1 MVLGLAQMA
10 EDAGRDAADLLCRHA
25 DRCDLRLRAQL
36 LRGREHLARVLAAL
50 RRAAP
55 ARIRPHRSRH
65 RLCAGLRD
73 RLRAR
78 TDGWRA
84 GDCDPLDGSAGKTVL
99 GDRRECRHEAGRG
112 HPLDRSELALLHALR
127 HRAAGHRRL
136 CQLRAA
142 ALRDQRPRGL
152 RDGLRRRRRHRPG
165 ARRRHPQVLL
175 FGRQRHPAHHR
186 RHRLHHRH
194 HHRLV
199 ARPPVRQGGADV
211 TPQEVDTAQI
221 RARYPDVFDRPASA
235 RLATPA
241 MIAAALAILVYGLVD
256 LDFSPSRFFAGLSQ
270 LGWITL
276 MMIPP
281 DPGSSLPIY
290 LKALGETLSIALL
303 GTTLAAV
310 FALPVS
316 LLAARNI
323 VPSNILRFP
332 VRRFLDSI
340 RGVDTLIWALVWINV
355 VGLGP
360 FAGVLAI
367 AVSDFGAFGKLFSEA
382 IEGADQK
389 QVEGI
394 RASGG
399 SALHEIRFGLLP
411 QVLPVI
417 AGQVLYFIES
427 NTRSATIIGI
437 VGAGGIG
444 LQLAEQIRVLEWQ
457 KVSFLILM
465 ILVAVAAIDF
475 ISGKLRFAIIGRR
488 AVA

>member
-1 MVLGLAQMA
+1 MTG
-10 EDAGRDAADLLCRHA
+10 
-25 DRCDLRLRAQL
+25 
-36 LRGREHLARVLAAL
+36 
-50 RRAAP
+50 
-55 ARIRPHRSRH
+55 
-65 RLCAGLRD
+65 
-73 RLRAR
+73 
-78 TDGWRA
+78 
-84 GDCDPLDGSAGKTVL
+84 
-99 GDRRECRHEAGRG
+99 
-112 HPLDRSELALLHALR
+112 
-127 HRAAGHRRL
+127 
-136 CQLRAA
+136 
-142 ALRDQRPRGL
+142 
-152 RDGLRRRRRHRPG
+152 
-165 ARRRHPQVLL
+165 
-175 FGRQRHPAHHR
+175 
-186 RHRLHHRH
+186 
-194 HHRLV
+194 
-199 ARPPVRQGGADV
+199 
-211 TPQEVDTAQI
+211 PQEVDTAQI

-241 MIAAALAILVYGLVD
+241 MIVAALGIFIYGLVD
-256 LDFSPSRFFAGLSQ
+256 LDFSPSRFIAGLSQ
-270 LGWITL
+270 LGWISM

-303 GTTLAAV
+303 GTTLAAI

-316 LLAARNI
+316 LLAARNV
-323 VPSNILRFP
+323 VPNILRFP

-475 ISGKLRFAIIGRR
+475 ISSKLRFAIIGRR

>member
-1 MVLGLAQMA
+1 MS
-10 EDAGRDAADLLCRHA
+10 
-25 DRCDLRLRAQL
+25 QL
-36 LRGREHLARVLAAL
+36 P
-50 RRAAP
+50 AP
-55 ARIRPHRSRH
+55 NSQ
-65 RLCAGLRD
+65 
-73 RLRAR
+73 
-78 TDGWRA
+78 
-84 GDCDPLDGSAGKTVL
+84 
-99 GDRRECRHEAGRG
+99 
-112 HPLDRSELALLHALR
+112 EL
-127 HRAAGHRRL
+127 
-136 CQLRAA
+136 
-142 ALRDQRPRGL
+142 
-152 RDGLRRRRRHRPG
+152 
-165 ARRRHPQVLL
+165 
-175 FGRQRHPAHHR
+175 
-186 RHRLHHRH
+186 
-194 HHRLV
+194 
-199 ARPPVRQGGADV
+199 
-211 TPQEVDTAQI
+211 
-221 RARYPDVFDRPASA
+221 RARYPSVFNRTISA
-235 RLATPA
+235 RLATPV
-241 MIAAALAILVYGLVD
+241 MILGALGIFVFGLVD
-256 LDFSPSRFFAGLSQ
+256 LDFSPARLLSGLHQ

-281 DPGSSLPIY
+281 DPGSSLPAY
-290 LKALGETLSIALL
+290 LVALGETLSIALL
-303 GTTLAAV
+303 GTTIAAV

-316 LLAARNI
+316 LLAAKNI
-323 VPSNILRFP
+323 VSSNIFRFP

-382 IEGADQK
+382 IEGADKK

-394 RASGG
+394 RAAGG
-399 SALHEIRFGLLP
+399 NVLHEIRFGLMP

-465 ILVAVAAIDF
+465 ILVAVAAIDW

>member
-1 MVLGLAQMA
+1 MS
-10 EDAGRDAADLLCRHA
+10 
-25 DRCDLRLRAQL
+25 RL
-36 LRGREHLARVLAAL
+36 
-50 RRAAP
+50 
-55 ARIRPHRSRH
+55 
-65 RLCAGLRD
+65 
-73 RLRAR
+73 
-78 TDGWRA
+78 
-84 GDCDPLDGSAGKTVL
+84 
-99 GDRRECRHEAGRG
+99 
-112 HPLDRSELALLHALR
+112 
-127 HRAAGHRRL
+127 
-136 CQLRAA
+136 
-142 ALRDQRPRGL
+142 
-152 RDGLRRRRRHRPG
+152 
-165 ARRRHPQVLL
+165 
-175 FGRQRHPAHHR
+175 
-186 RHRLHHRH
+186 
-194 HHRLV
+194 
-199 ARPPVRQGGADV
+199 
-211 TPQEVDTAQI
+211 QEVDAAQI
-221 RARYPDVFDRPASA
+221 RARYPDVFNRPTSS
-235 RLATPA
+235 RLATPL
-241 MIAAALAILVYGLVD
+241 MLVAALAIFVFGLIN
-256 LDFSPSRFFAGLSQ
+256 LDFSPARLISGLSQ
-270 LGWITL
+270 LGWISM

-281 DPGSSLPIY
+281 DPGTSLPLY

-303 GTTLAAV
+303 GTTLAALM
-310 FALPVS
+310 ALPVS
-316 LLAARNI
+316 LLAARN
-323 VPSNILRFP
+323 VAPNILRFP

-399 SALHEIRFGLLP
+399 SALHEIRFGLMP

>member
-1 MVLGLAQMA
+1 MS
-10 EDAGRDAADLLCRHA
+10 LLPPPERE
-25 DRCDLRLRAQL
+25 RLRSQY
-36 LRGREHLARVLAAL
+36 
-50 RRAAP
+50 P
-55 ARIRPHRSRH
+55 
-65 RLCAGLRD
+65 
-73 RLRAR
+73 
-78 TDGWRA
+78 
-84 GDCDPLDGSAGKTVL
+84 
-99 GDRRECRHEAGRG
+99 
-112 HPLDRSELALLHALR
+112 
-127 HRAAGHRRL
+127 
-136 CQLRAA
+136 
-142 ALRDQRPRGL
+142 
-152 RDGLRRRRRHRPG
+152 
-165 ARRRHPQVLL
+165 
-175 FGRQRHPAHHR
+175 
-186 RHRLHHRH
+186 
-194 HHRLV
+194 
-199 ARPPVRQGGADV
+199 
-211 TPQEVDTAQI
+211 EVFA
-221 RARYPDVFDRPASA
+221 RPASA

-241 MIAAALAILVYGLVD
+241 MILGAAAIFMFGLVD
-256 LDFSPSRFFAGLSQ
+256 LDFSPARLIAGFNQ
-270 LGWITL
+270 LGWITM

-281 DPGSSLPIY
+281 DPGSSLPAY
-290 LKALGETLSIALL
+290 LVALGETLSIALL
-303 GTTLAAV
+303 GTTIGALV
-310 FALPVS
+310 ALPVS

-323 VPSNILRFP
+323 VPSAIFRFP
-332 VRRFLDSI
+332 VRRRLDSI

-382 IEGADQK
+382 IETADRK

-399 SALHEIRFGLLP
+399 SALHEIRFGLMP

-465 ILVAVAAIDF
+465 ILVAVAAIDW
-475 ISGKLRFAIIGRR
+475 ISSKLRFAIIGRR

>member
-1 MVLGLAQMA
+1 MSQVPAP
-10 EDAGRDAADLLCRHA
+10 DP
-25 DRCDLRLRAQL
+25 AQL
-36 LRGREHLARVLAAL
+36 
-50 RRAAP
+50 
-55 ARIRPHRSRH
+55 
-65 RLCAGLRD
+65 
-73 RLRAR
+73 
-78 TDGWRA
+78 
-84 GDCDPLDGSAGKTVL
+84 
-99 GDRRECRHEAGRG
+99 
-112 HPLDRSELALLHALR
+112 
-127 HRAAGHRRL
+127 
-136 CQLRAA
+136 
-142 ALRDQRPRGL
+142 
-152 RDGLRRRRRHRPG
+152 
-165 ARRRHPQVLL
+165 
-175 FGRQRHPAHHR
+175 
-186 RHRLHHRH
+186 
-194 HHRLV
+194 
-199 ARPPVRQGGADV
+199 
-211 TPQEVDTAQI
+211 
-221 RARYPDVFDRPASA
+221 RARYPQVFDRPASA
-235 RLATPA
+235 RLATPL
-241 MIAAALAILVYGLVD
+241 MALLAFAVFIFGLVD
-256 LDFSPSRFFAGLSQ
+256 LGFSPTRFFNGLHQ

-276 MMIPP
+276 LMLPP
-281 DPGSSLPIY
+281 DPGSSLPLY

-310 FALPVS
+310 MALPVS
-316 LLAARNI
+316 LFAARNI
-323 VPSNILRFP
+323 VPDVIRFP

-382 IEGADQK
+382 IEAADQK

-399 SALHEIRFGLLP
+399 SNLHEIRFGLMP

-465 ILVAVAAIDF
+465 ILVAVAAIDW
-475 ISGKLRFAIIGRR
+475 ISGRLRFAIIGRR

>member
-1 MVLGLAQMA
+1 MNQVPAS
-10 EDAGRDAADLLCRHA
+10 DP
-25 DRCDLRLRAQL
+25 AQL
-36 LRGREHLARVLAAL
+36 
-50 RRAAP
+50 
-55 ARIRPHRSRH
+55 
-65 RLCAGLRD
+65 
-73 RLRAR
+73 
-78 TDGWRA
+78 
-84 GDCDPLDGSAGKTVL
+84 
-99 GDRRECRHEAGRG
+99 
-112 HPLDRSELALLHALR
+112 
-127 HRAAGHRRL
+127 
-136 CQLRAA
+136 
-142 ALRDQRPRGL
+142 
-152 RDGLRRRRRHRPG
+152 
-165 ARRRHPQVLL
+165 
-175 FGRQRHPAHHR
+175 
-186 RHRLHHRH
+186 
-194 HHRLV
+194 
-199 ARPPVRQGGADV
+199 
-211 TPQEVDTAQI
+211 
-221 RARYPDVFDRPASA
+221 RARYPQVFDRPASA
-235 RLATPA
+235 RLATPLV
-241 MIAAALAILVYGLVD
+241 AALALAVFIFGLVD
-256 LDFSPSRFFAGLSQ
+256 LDFSPTRLINGIHQ

-276 MMIPP
+276 LMLPP
-281 DPGSSLPIY
+281 DPGASLPLY

-303 GTTLAAV
+303 GTTLAALM
-310 FALPVS
+310 ALPVS
-316 LLAARNI
+316 LFAARNI
-323 VPSNILRFP
+323 VPDLLRFP
-332 VRRFLDSI
+332 VRRLLDSI

-399 SALHEIRFGLLP
+399 SALHEIRFGLMP

-465 ILVAVAAIDF
+465 ILVAVAAIDW

-488 AVA
+488 AAIEA

>member
-1 MVLGLAQMA
+1 MS
-10 EDAGRDAADLLCRHA
+10 
-25 DRCDLRLRAQL
+25 RL
-36 LRGREHLARVLAAL
+36 
-50 RRAAP
+50 
-55 ARIRPHRSRH
+55 
-65 RLCAGLRD
+65 
-73 RLRAR
+73 
-78 TDGWRA
+78 
-84 GDCDPLDGSAGKTVL
+84 
-99 GDRRECRHEAGRG
+99 
-112 HPLDRSELALLHALR
+112 
-127 HRAAGHRRL
+127 
-136 CQLRAA
+136 
-142 ALRDQRPRGL
+142 
-152 RDGLRRRRRHRPG
+152 
-165 ARRRHPQVLL
+165 
-175 FGRQRHPAHHR
+175 
-186 RHRLHHRH
+186 
-194 HHRLV
+194 
-199 ARPPVRQGGADV
+199 
-211 TPQEVDTAQI
+211 QEVDAAQI
-221 RARYPDVFDRPASA
+221 RARYPDVFNRPASS
-235 RLATPA
+235 RLATPL
-241 MIAAALAILVYGLVD
+241 MLVAALAIFVFGLVD
-256 LDFSPSRFFAGLSQ
+256 LDFSPARFFAGLSQ
-270 LGWITL
+270 LGWISM

-281 DPGSSLPIY
+281 DPGSSLALY

-303 GTTLAAV
+303 GTTLAALM
-310 FALPVS
+310 ALPVS
-316 LLAARNI
+316 LLAARNV
-323 VPSNILRFP
+323 VPNILRFP

-394 RASGG
+394 RAFGG
-399 SALHEIRFGLLP
+399 SALHEIRFGLMP